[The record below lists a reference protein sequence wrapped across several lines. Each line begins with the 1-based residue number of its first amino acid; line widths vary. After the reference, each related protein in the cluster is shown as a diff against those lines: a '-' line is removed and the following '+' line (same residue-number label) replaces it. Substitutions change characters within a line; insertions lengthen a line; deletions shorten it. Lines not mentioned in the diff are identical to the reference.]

1 MCCDFSSIALK
12 YYFNFTF
19 NLAIVIIGCT
29 FPKHWV
35 VKIPEQHQSQS
46 IYLQPCTR
54 QWQDPFDS
62 HDYIHTC
69 NRLLSW
75 YKFDC
80 RFPDFGIRQY
90 LGEKLELALLLL
102 DNLQRYTVLSHHP
115 QGWGSLLGLT
125 STGFPIYQ
133 LKPSCTVTFVAYNQ
147 VSADMGTSTIVNQ
160 AFIYIWNKNVIELLD
175 NLFQTDICP
184 INIKNLGYLQ

>member
-1 MCCDFSSIALK
+1 MRCDFSSIALK
-12 YYFNFTF
+12 YYFSFIF
-19 NLAIVIIGCT
+19 NLAIIITGCT
-29 FPKHWV
+29 FPKHLL

-46 IYLQPCTR
+46 IYLQPCTL

-75 YKFDC
+75 YRFDC

-90 LGEKLELALLLL
+90 LGEKLELVLLFLG
-102 DNLQRYTVLSHHP
+102 NLQRFTVLSHHP
-115 QGWGSLLGLT
+115 QGWGSLLWLT
-125 STGFPIYQ
+125 STGFPVYQ

-160 AFIYIWNKNVIELLD
+160 AFIYIWNKNVVKLLD
-175 NLFQTDICP
+175 NLFQIDICP
-184 INIKNLGYLQ
+184 SNIKNPGSL